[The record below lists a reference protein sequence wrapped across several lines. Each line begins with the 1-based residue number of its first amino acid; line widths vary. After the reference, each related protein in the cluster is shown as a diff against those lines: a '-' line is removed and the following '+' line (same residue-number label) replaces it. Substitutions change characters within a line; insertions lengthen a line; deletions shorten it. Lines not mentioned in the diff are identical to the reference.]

1 MNVPARLAIVVLMI
15 AGASFPLA
23 AADLKASFAFNDR
36 MMSMVLPS
44 LDYRIYT
51 TVEEDS
57 RKITIIFPRGRSAE
71 PSPAAGPVIGIIMIA
86 LLPHSG
92 ARGFLDDNMTTFLG
106 ATGGTEVQA
115 AGTAFALLGGEHIQS
130 SLLYTDSQ
138 THVHKVSMVAS
149 AEDQMGVLVIVDSP
163 IESYDAIEGASAS
176 MIESIHFE
184 Y

>member
-1 MNVPARLAIVVLMI
+1 VHVPARVAVVLSMV
-15 AGASFPLA
+15 AGVSLPLA

-51 TVEEDS
+51 TVEEDN
-57 RKITIIFPRGRSAE
+57 RKITILYPRPRSAE
-71 PSPAAGPVIGIIMIA
+71 PEQTAGPVMGIIMIA
-86 LLPHSG
+86 LLPQSG
-92 ARGFLDDNMTTFLG
+92 ARGFLEDNIRTFLA
-106 ATGGTEVQA
+106 ATGGAEVQA
-115 AGTAFALLGGEHIQS
+115 AGVEFSLLGGEHIQAN
-130 SLLYTDSQ
+130 LLYTDSQ
-138 THVHKVSMVAS
+138 TDVHEVSMVAS
-149 AEDQMGVLVIVDSP
+149 AEDQMGILVIVDSP